1 MNASDKTGAFMI
13 ITYHYI
19 VKNKQ
24 KWKRRIY
31 YESIRIQKMQYL
43 HESIKMAG
51 STQRRI

>member
-1 MNASDKTGAFMI
+1 M
-13 ITYHYI
+13 
-19 VKNKQ
+19 KNKQ

-43 HESIKMAG
+43 HESIKMVG